1 MQIID
6 LPKKIQIDY
15 SKNFMRYNN
24 KIIRVYTNNEQQ
36 KDNSQKQSNLYTLNC
51 EKLSGK
57 LHSL

>member
-1 MQIID
+1 MHIID

-36 KDNSQKQSNLYTLNC
+36 KDNSQKQSNLSILNC
-51 EKLSGK
+51 EKLSEK
-57 LHSL
+57 LLSL